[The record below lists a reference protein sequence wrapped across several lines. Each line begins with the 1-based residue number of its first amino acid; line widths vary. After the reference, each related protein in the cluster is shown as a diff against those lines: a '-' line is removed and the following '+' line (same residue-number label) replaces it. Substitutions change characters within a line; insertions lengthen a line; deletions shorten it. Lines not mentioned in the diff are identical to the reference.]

1 MRDAAG
7 TLIAEMT
14 LQNMSLKG
22 TIDKYDELRAVADAD
37 AAQSAKL

>member
-14 LQNMSLKG
+14 LQNMSLEG
-22 TIDKYDELRAVADAD
+22 TIDNYDELRAAADAD
-37 AAQSAKL
+37 AAQGAKL